1 MDHEEVIKA
10 SILFIGALI
19 LIVIISGMTDSF
31 SQLNSVSNE
40 EITVAGTATGTTNA
54 LAHNEV
60 KVGSESITTSC
71 PA

>member
-54 LAHNEV
+54 LAYNEV
-60 KVGSESITTSC
+60 KVGSETIMTSC